1 MTEELQ
7 EKVNAAVRLIQSA
20 GYEDGRPVEVAYS
33 GGKDSDVILELT
45 RMAGIP
51 YRAIYHNTTID
62 PPGTIKHV
70 KEQGA
75 EIAQPPKT
83 FFQLIQEMGM
93 PNRFQRYC
101 CRIIKEHKTLDRCIM
116 GIRKAESTERDKNY
130 EEPTEC
136 RYYGSGRKTK
146 KNHVEA
152 IYPILTWTDEDVV
165 EFIEERGIRLHPLYY
180 REDGTIDSKR
190 RLGCMCCPLAYYR
203 KRIDYFRRYPGMV
216 RAYCRAAERYRQS
229 HPDVETVGKYSD
241 VYEWFTREV
250 FFERQSWW
258 EDHKTVTQFTPPQL
272 PRVPGTLFRHRI
284 IIREICVRKRI
295 YD

>member
-7 EKVNAAVRLIQSA
+7 HKVNSAVRLIQSA
-20 GYEDGRPVEVAYS
+20 AYADGRPVEVAYS

-70 KEQGA
+70 RKQGA
-75 EIAQPPKT
+75 EIVQPDKS
-83 FFQLIQEMGM
+83 FFQLITEYGM
-93 PNRFQRYC
+93 PNRFQRKC
-101 CRIIKEHKTLDRCIM
+101 CRLIKEKKTLDRCIM
-116 GIRKAESTERDKNY
+116 GVRKAESTERDKNY

-136 RYYGSGRKTK
+136 RVYGKGRKK
-146 KNHVEA
+146 QSVEA
-152 IYPILTWTDEDVV
+152 FYPILYWTDDDVV
-165 EFIEERGIRLHPLYY
+165 EFITGRGIKVHPLYY
-180 REDGTIDSKR
+180 REDGTIDPKR

-216 RAYCRAAERYRQS
+216 RAYLHAAQKFRDA
-229 HPDVETVGKYSD
+229 HPDVDTVRKYTD

-250 FFERQSWW
+250 FFERQAYW
-258 EDHKTVTQFTPPQL
+258 EDHKTVTQFAPPNY
-272 PRVPGTLFRHRI
+272 
-284 IIREICVRKRI
+284 REFLEKYFGIEL
-295 YD
+295 